1 MNPCYFSFEFEL
13 IQKEIAFKFEFEICF
28 NKWALAHL
36 AQLAQP
42 AHLARLSRTGSGLGR
57 STDPALPPL
66 SPLSSLELSG
76 DNWIAAA
83 AAWSLWPSPVIFVIA
98 AWAR

>member
-13 IQKEIAFKFEFEICF
+13 IQKEITFKFEFEICF
-28 NKWALAHL
+28 NKWALAYL
-36 AQLAQP
+36 AQL

-57 STDPALPPL
+57 STDPAQPPY

-76 DNWIAAA
+76 DNWIATA
-83 AAWSLWPSPVIFVIA
+83 AAWSLRPSLVIFVIA